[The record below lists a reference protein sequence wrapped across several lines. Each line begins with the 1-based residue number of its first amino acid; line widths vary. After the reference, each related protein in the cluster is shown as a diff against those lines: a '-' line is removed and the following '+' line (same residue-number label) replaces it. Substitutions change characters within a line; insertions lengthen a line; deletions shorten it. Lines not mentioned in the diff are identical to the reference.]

1 MPSFSSADA
10 DLKLSTT
17 YFCLSQCLGASVF
30 SPTRRRGDNISK
42 LSSKLGLASIAVLVF
57 AADQVSKIVVERRVS
72 PHALV
77 RVIPGFFNIINT
89 KNSGA
94 VFGMFSDSAAW
105 WKAPLL
111 IGVSLVLL
119 ATVVTMVARTPNL
132 NSASGIGLA
141 LVLGGALANL
151 LDRIRVGEVEDFL
164 DFYFRSYHWYTFN
177 VADAA
182 IVVGTGMIVLQL
194 LLGG

>member
-1 MPSFSSADA
+1 M
-10 DLKLSTT
+10 
-17 YFCLSQCLGASVF
+17 
-30 SPTRRRGDNISK
+30 
-42 LSSKLGLASIAVLVF
+42 LVF
-57 AADQVSKIVVERRVS
+57 AADQISKIAVERRVR
-72 PHALV
+72 PHELF

-105 WKAPLL
+105 WKAPVL
-111 IGVSLVLL
+111 IGVSLMLL
-119 ATVVTMVARTPNL
+119 VTVVTMVARTPNL
-132 NSASGIGLA
+132 SSASGIGLA

-182 IVVGTGMIVLQL
+182 IVVGTGTIVLQL
-194 LLGG
+194 LLGN